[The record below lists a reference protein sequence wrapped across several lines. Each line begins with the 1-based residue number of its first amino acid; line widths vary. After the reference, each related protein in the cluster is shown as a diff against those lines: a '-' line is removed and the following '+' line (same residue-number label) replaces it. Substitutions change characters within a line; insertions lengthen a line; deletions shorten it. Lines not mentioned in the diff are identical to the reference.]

1 MTRYILGRLASLG
14 FVLIVVSMLT
24 FGMMHAVPGGP
35 FDEDRQPLPPAAKAN
50 ILRKYGLDKP
60 VWQQYLKY
68 MGNALRFDFGIPYQQ
83 PTTTVAA
90 LIGQTW
96 RVSLQLGLM
105 TIVFAFGLGI
115 PIGVYAAYNQ
125 NSWIDNT
132 VTFVAMLGI
141 TLPNFVI
148 GILLI
153 LIFAVRLKWL
163 PMGGWNAPDDYLVPG
178 LISKDWIMPVLAYA
192 LAPPSVVARY
202 TRSSALEVIRSD
214 FVRTARA
221 KGLGSQTILWQHV
234 LRNALIPLVTVL
246 GVEIPNL
253 LTGSIFV
260 ETIFRVPGLGKYFVT
275 STINRDYPMIMAL
288 SLLIAFIWGLT
299 YLATD
304 LVYMRIDPR
313 IRLGSQGGQS

>member
-1 MTRYILGRLASLG
+1 MG

-24 FGMMHAVPGGP
+24 FGMMRAVPGGP
-35 FDEDRQPLPPAAKAN
+35 FDELNQPLPPAAKAN

-60 VWQQYLKY
+60 VWQQYLNY

-83 PTTTVAA
+83 PTTTVTA
-90 LIGQTW
+90 LIAQTW
-96 RVSLQLGLM
+96 RISLQLGAM
-105 TIVFAFGLGI
+105 TILLAFGLGI

-125 NSWIDNT
+125 NTWIDSA

-141 TLPNFVI
+141 TVPNFVI
-148 GILLI
+148 GIWLI
-153 LIFAVRLKWL
+153 LIFSVRLDWL
-163 PMGGWNAPDDYLVPG
+163 PMGGWNDPDNYIIPG
-178 LISKDWIMPVLAYA
+178 LLSKDWVMPVLAYS
-192 LAPPSVVARY
+192 LGPLSVVARY
-202 TRSSALEVIRSD
+202 TRSSVLEVIRSD

-221 KGLGSQTILWQHV
+221 KGLGAQTILWRHV

-275 STINRDYPMIMAL
+275 STLNRDYPMIMAL
-288 SLLIAFIWGLT
+288 TLLIAFVWGLT
-299 YLATD
+299 YLITD
-304 LVYMRIDPR
+304 LVYTRIDPR
-313 IRLGSQGGQS
+313 IRLGAQGGR

>member
-1 MTRYILGRLASLG
+1 
-14 FVLIVVSMLT
+14 
-24 FGMMHAVPGGP
+24 MHAVPGGP

-50 ILRKYGLDKP
+50 IMRKYGLDKP

-68 MGNALRFDFGIPYQQ
+68 MGSALRFDFGIPYQQ
-83 PTTTVAA
+83 PTSTVTA
-90 LIGQTW
+90 LIAQTW

-105 TIVFAFGLGI
+105 TIVLAFGLGI

-141 TLPNFVI
+141 TVPNFVI
-148 GILLI
+148 GIWLI
-153 LIFAVRLKWL
+153 LIFAVRLDWL
-163 PMGGWNAPDDYLVPG
+163 PMGGWNEPKNFIIPG
-178 LISKDWIMPVLAYA
+178 LFSKDWILPVVAYA
-192 LAPPSVVARY
+192 LAPLSVVARY
-202 TRSSALEVIRSD
+202 TRSSVLEVIRSD

-221 KGLGSQTILWQHV
+221 KGLGSQVILWRHV

-275 STINRDYPMIMAL
+275 STFTRDYPMIMAL
-288 SLLIAFIWGLT
+288 SLLIAFVWGLT

-304 LVYMRIDPR
+304 LVYTRIDPR
-313 IRLGSQGGQS
+313 IRLGSQGGR